1 MIRKSTFTILIV
13 LICVVASL
21 EVTQDRR
28 DIINFDIPVDNN
40 NNNGG
45 RRERSV
51 SLFGRYVNMVM
62 SRIIPWQKRIPV
74 LNGARFVSKREN
86 IKYWEKPGGKSAY
99 EKDLALIVRKKAEN
113 RPNVE
118 PLISKGTTHNVYRL
132 RLESINIKGEW
143 STDVITYF

>member
-1 MIRKSTFTILIV
+1 MSRHRKDVFK
-13 LICVVASL
+13 L
-21 EVTQDRR
+21 EETGHVSD
-28 DIINFDIPVDNN
+28 DHSVSNN

-62 SRIIPWQKRIPV
+62 SRIIPWQKRIV

-118 PLISKGTTHNVYRL
+118 PLIGKGTTHNVCRL
-132 RLESINIKGEW
+132 QLESIHIKGE
-143 STDVITYF
+143 